1 VAGAGTWGVGE
12 DCNPGEVACVGEEED
27 KGLHLGQDNRVA

>member
-1 VAGAGTWGVGE
+1 MAGAGTWGAGE
-12 DCNPGEVACVGEEED
+12 DCNPGEVACEGEED